1 MKFWSKLGILQ
12 KILFIG
18 IIITAIA
25 SFMIVPTMKSK
36 NEKFVTLY
44 SELSLKEAGEIT
56 KNLKELSIP
65 YKITDGGTKILVPE
79 LQVYESRLN
88 LASKGIP
95 KGGTV
100 GYEIFDKNN
109 LGTTAFVEEINYK
122 RALEGELVRTIQSI
136 EEVSSVRVHL
146 VTPKER
152 LFKEDQKSPS
162 ASVVLRLKSPL
173 AESQIKGIAHL
184 IASSVE
190 GLEAQNVTIL
200 DYSGELLHGGVG
212 GEADNIAILSGN
224 QLETKRDVE
233 RYLAQKAQALLE
245 KAVGY
250 SNVIV
255 KVNADINFTNIVE
268 TNEKYDPE
276 GQVVRSEEKR
286 SGGQSGEKSSVTNY
300 EITKSVQQVINRAG
314 TINRLSVSALINGTY
329 DLIEENGKK
338 SYKYTPRSETD
349 LMKFQS
355 LVKNA
360 VGYTLTRGDSIE
372 VTSVPFGAPV
382 IDTQKPEK
390 EGIPILVIIQP
401 LITPIVTGIVIIIVL
416 MFLIRLLGSMPS
428 AAGRPVNR
436 SAAPGQTAANAQTS
450 PDRAT
455 ESTKGEEKT
464 DFNKLKEDFSK
475 TVAENPN
482 MLAGVIKRLLK

>member
-1 MKFWSKLGILQ
+1 MKFWSKLGVLQ
-12 KILFIG
+12 KVLFIG

-25 SFMIVPTMKSK
+25 SFMVVPTMKTK

-56 KNLKELSIP
+56 KNLKELRIP
-65 YKITDGGTKILVPE
+65 YKIMDGGTKILVPE

-173 AESQIKGIAHL
+173 SESQIKGIAHL

-200 DYSGELLHGGVG
+200 DYSGDLLHGGTSSD
-212 GEADNIAILSGN
+212 ADNIAILSST

-286 SGGQSGEKSSVTNY
+286 SGGANGEKSSVTNY

-329 DLIEENGKK
+329 ELVEENGKK
-338 SYKYTPRSETD
+338 SYKYTPRSEID

-382 IDTQKPEK
+382 IELPKKD

-401 LITPIVTGIVIIIVL
+401 LITPIVTGIVIIVVL
-416 MFLIRLLGSMPS
+416 MFLIRLLGSMPAIS
-428 AAGRPVNR
+428 RPSTSRPVANGKT
-436 SAAPGQTAANAQTS
+436 AARNQTAENM
-450 PDRAT
+450 AT
-455 ESTKGEEKT
+455 EGPQGEKT
-464 DFNKLKEDFSK
+464 DFNKLKEDFTK
-475 TVAENPN
+475 TVTENPN